1 MKKGKRGNVE
11 NKSWMTLKI
20 RANSQIRVNESPVRT
35 MPGFGWMKVQAL
47 FESAANINKLP

>member
-11 NKSWMTLKI
+11 NKFWMTLKI

-35 MPGFGWMKVQAL
+35 MPGFEWIKVQAL